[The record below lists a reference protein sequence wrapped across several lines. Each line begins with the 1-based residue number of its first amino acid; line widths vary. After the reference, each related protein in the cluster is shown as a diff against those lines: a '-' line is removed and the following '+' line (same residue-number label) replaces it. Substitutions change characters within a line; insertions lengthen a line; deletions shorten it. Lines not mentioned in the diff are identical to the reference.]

1 MFPKIQFK
9 NTSPKL
15 LGVSDFNA
23 CEKIFKDTAESL
35 IGEQMM
41 FAIIENIREFLIEK
55 NDVFVEQKI
64 KEDEERRL
72 KEENKST
79 MYTTEKKIEF
89 NRETFTKW
97 LKDFGEERKKLK
109 LEALKNRTKEE
120 IERDERMT
128 GKAYFQQKQHI
139 SGSGIVFDDDEI
151 DKILEDDP
159 SAAGTSQNS
168 LARREFHGCLSL
180 VCLGS
185 QARAGC
191 QSAGKLIPAVFKN
204 LALNR

>member
-1 MFPKIQFK
+1 
-9 NTSPKL
+9 
-15 LGVSDFNA
+15 
-23 CEKIFKDTAESL
+23 
-35 IGEQMM
+35 MM

-159 SAAGTSQNS
+159 SAADEPPEEDEERKDYFDEDLFDDEG
-168 LARREFHGCLSL
+168 EGVGDEIYFEDDED
-180 VCLGS
+180 
-185 QARAGC
+185 
-191 QSAGKLIPAVFKN
+191 
-204 LALNR
+204 